1 MVICSSNTY
10 CLGYFVYFVLCCSA
24 ATVQR
29 EALCDFRC
37 RHRHSLVQCIWTSC
51 THVFLFILDMWA
63 LFLLRLQPPKRNEW
77 VWVIALLKFTFS
89 IYQNKSGE
97 AEKNRMLLTF
107 FRHFRKLLPFSML
120 CAGCTNMEAQTM
132 AQYASRKF
140 SKLYDKSYCV
150 CLNFIKTN
158 LFLICISTLPCIA
171 KWIEASLGEWI
182 SNSEFQWYHLSMPEM
197 PYCNFRWRTA

>member
-89 IYQNKSGE
+89 IYQISRQKRREKSSAISE
-97 AEKNRMLLTF
+97 NFCLFNA
-107 FRHFRKLLPFSML
+107 L
-120 CAGCTNMEAQTM
+120 CWLYKHGSANNGTICQPKIFETIWQVILCV
-132 AQYASRKF
+132 SKF
-140 SKLYDKSYCV
+140 Y
-150 CLNFIKTN
+150 
-158 LFLICISTLPCIA
+158 
-171 KWIEASLGEWI
+171 
-182 SNSEFQWYHLSMPEM
+182 
-197 PYCNFRWRTA
+197 

>member
-1 MVICSSNTY
+1 MHMN
-10 CLGYFVYFVLCCSA
+10 VLY
-24 ATVQR
+24 
-29 EALCDFRC
+29 
-37 RHRHSLVQCIWTSC
+37 SC
-51 THVFLFILDMWA
+51 
-63 LFLLRLQPPKRNEW
+63 
-77 VWVIALLKFTFS
+77 FS
-89 IYQNKSGE
+89 IYFRYVSAIFIEATAPQTQWMSLGNSSLEVHIFYLPNKSAE
-97 AEKNRMLLTF
+97 AEKNRMLWTF